1 MQSLVKSI
9 KKTPNVFVI
18 LILFFSS
25 CQKNQEELSPSA
37 IDSNGNARIEGEY
50 RVINNPLL
58 CTLPTTNK
66 VAVTNEQDGYQ
77 ITFTPNSSLKAMT
90 LTKVTLDK
98 DSTNNFILKQ
108 GEVIIGSFKVQ
119 KYTEF
124 EGIDMVN
131 KEGAVLSLRYTD
143 SPNKLYVDFMGKK

>member
-1 MQSLVKSI
+1 MQSLIKSI
-9 KKTPNVFVI
+9 KKTPYVFVI

-50 RVINNPLL
+50 RVIINPLL
-58 CTLPTTNK
+58 CALPTTNK

-77 ITFTPNSSLKAMT
+77 IAFTPNSSLKAMT

-98 DSTNNFILKQ
+98 DSTLKQ
-108 GEVIIGSFKVQ
+108 GGVVIGSFKVL

-124 EGIDMVN
+124 EGIEMV
-131 KEGAVLSLRYTD
+131 KREGAVLSLRYTD

>member
-1 MQSLVKSI
+1 MQNLIKSI

-18 LILFFSS
+18 LMLFFSS
-25 CQKNQEELSPSA
+25 CQKNQEEISPSA

-77 ITFTPNSSLKAMT
+77 IAFTPNSSLKAMT
-90 LTKVTLDK
+90 LTKVTLEK
-98 DSTNNFILKQ
+98 DSTSFILKQ

-124 EGIDMVN
+124 EGIDMV
-131 KEGAVLSLRYTD
+131 KREGAVLSLRYTD

>member
-1 MQSLVKSI
+1 MQNLIKSI

-18 LILFFSS
+18 LMLFFSS

-37 IDSNGNARIEGEY
+37 IDLNGNARIEGEY

-77 ITFTPNSSLKAMT
+77 IAFTPNSSLKAMT

-108 GEVIIGSFKVQ
+108 GGVIIGSFKVQ

-124 EGIDMVN
+124 EGINIVN
-131 KEGAVLSLRYTD
+131 REGAVLSLRYTD
-143 SPNKLYVDFMGKK
+143 SPSKLYVDFMGKK

>member
-1 MQSLVKSI
+1 MQNLIKSI
-9 KKTPNVFVI
+9 KKIPYVLVI

-25 CQKNQEELSPSA
+25 CQKSQEELSPSA
-37 IDSNGNARIEGEY
+37 IDANGNARIEGEY
-50 RVINNPLL
+50 RVIINPLL
-58 CTLPTTNK
+58 CVLPTTNK

-77 ITFTPNSSLKAMT
+77 IAFTPNSSLKAMT
-90 LTKVTLDK
+90 LTKVTLEK

-108 GEVIIGSFKVQ
+108 GGVVIGSFKVQ

-124 EGIDMVN
+124 EGIDMV
-131 KEGAVLSLRYTD
+131 KREGAVLSLRYTD

>member
-1 MQSLVKSI
+1 MQSLIKSI

-18 LILFFSS
+18 LMLFFSS

-50 RVINNPLL
+50 RVIINPLL
-58 CTLPTTNK
+58 CALPTTNK

-77 ITFTPNSSLKAMT
+77 IAFTPNSSLKVMT
-90 LTKVTLDK
+90 LTKVTLEK
-98 DSTNNFILKQ
+98 DSTNFILKQ
-108 GEVIIGSFKVQ
+108 GEVVIGSFKVL

-124 EGIDMVN
+124 EGIDMV
-131 KEGAVLSLRYTD
+131 KREGAVLSLRYTD

>member
-77 ITFTPNSSLKAMT
+77 ITFIPNSSLKAMI
-90 LTKVTLDK
+90 LTKVTLEK
-98 DSTNNFILKQ
+98 DSTNFILKQ
-108 GEVIIGSFKVQ
+108 GEVVIGSFKVL

-124 EGIDMVN
+124 EGIDMV
-131 KEGAVLSLRYTD
+131 KREGAVLSLRYTD